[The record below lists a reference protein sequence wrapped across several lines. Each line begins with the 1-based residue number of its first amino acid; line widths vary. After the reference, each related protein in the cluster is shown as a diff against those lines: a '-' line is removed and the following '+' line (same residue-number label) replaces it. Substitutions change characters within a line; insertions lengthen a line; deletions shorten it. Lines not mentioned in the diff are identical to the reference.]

1 MAVSQII
8 GASIADGTIAA
19 IDITDGTITTAKLAA
34 TTGSG
39 NVVLS
44 AAPTL
49 TGNTSLVNL
58 TVSGTQTNSTLT
70 SGRVRYST
78 TGGLLTDSS
87 NLQFDGTNLGVG
99 VTPSSWFTVF
109 KAVQIGGNFSGTPF
123 AGALTGQTN
132 DAAIALYNNAYI
144 NTSAVETYY
153 SSSSH
158 GAAKYRLNANVHEWL
173 PHP

>member
-19 IDITDGTITTAKLAA
+19 IDITDGTITSAKLAA

-78 TGGLLTDSS
+78 TGGVLTDSS
-87 NLQFDGTNLGVG
+87 NLQFDGSNLGV
-99 VTPSSWFTVF
+99 VITPSAWDTLTAFQIKMVVF
-109 KAVQIGGNFSGTPF
+109 MDIQLQMF
-123 AGALTGQTN
+123 L
-132 DAAIALYNNAYI
+132 
-144 NTSAVETYY
+144 
-153 SSSSH
+153 
-158 GAAKYRLNANVHEWL
+158 
-173 PHP
+173 